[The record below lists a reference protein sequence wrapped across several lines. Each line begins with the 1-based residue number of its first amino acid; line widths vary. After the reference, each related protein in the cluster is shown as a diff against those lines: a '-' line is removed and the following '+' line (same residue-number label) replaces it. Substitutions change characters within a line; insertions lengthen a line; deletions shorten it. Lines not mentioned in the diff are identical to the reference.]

1 MGGIGR
7 IASRLSSR
15 SSPLPL
21 SFSLYDPAMAIK
33 ASSSKQI
40 DALVADLASAN
51 AVKREAAIAR
61 LTVLGSRAVERVAA
75 LAAAPSAPAAR
86 AAAFRALEGIADSR
100 GLEPALRAIA
110 DADPMVAAAAIAVAR
125 IFVRSARA
133 ASAVDRLTA
142 VTLDRRRPEAVRLAA
157 LRALRD
163 LDPATIA
170 PLVASLADDPNGAIR
185 TAAAAQHSRRRTD
198 SDPLDLLARAADE
211 ALPDDPDALRLAIVQ
226 AGAIVPLPRLL
237 KIVERVREREGEG
250 EGSPTPGRRGDHW
263 ATARAAAHL
272 ALAARGSRIAVYD
285 LRESLEQAPAPLPV
299 EFLTALSLI
308 GDASC
313 LEAIAGAHAKS
324 RDAWWRD
331 HLADAFRTIA
341 AREKITR
348 RHAVIRKIER
358 KWKGGLEELWAR

>member
-1 MGGIGR
+1 
-7 IASRLSSR
+7 
-15 SSPLPL
+15 
-21 SFSLYDPAMAIK
+21 LYDPIMAIK

-51 AVKREAAIAR
+51 AIKREAAIAR
-61 LTVLGSRAVERVAA
+61 LTVLGARAVERVAA

-86 AAAFRALEGIADSR
+86 AAAFRALEGIADPR

-133 ASAVDRLTA
+133 ASAVDCLTA

-170 PLVASLADDPNGAIR
+170 PLVASLADDPNDAIR

-211 ALPDDPDALRLAIVQ
+211 TLPDDPDALRLAIVQ
-226 AGAIVPLPRLL
+226 AGGIVALPRLL
-237 KIVERVREREGEG
+237 RIVERVREREGEG
-250 EGSPTPGRRGDHW
+250 SPSPDRRGDHW

-272 ALAARGSRIAVYD
+272 ALAERGSRIAVYD

-299 EFLTALSLI
+299 EFLTALSLV

-341 AREKITR
+341 ARGKITR

-358 KWKGGLEELWAR
+358 KWKDGLEELWAGGTGKAGQ